1 MFIYKALLSMYFYTV
16 MLSVRSN
23 SKNHIPIY
31 FLLVVLY
38 LRINKIVCCQISDKN
53 NLKINLTYFKKCE
66 LDNEN
71 KQRSLYKMK
80 IVAYND
86 NYELTL
92 LVDDSSTF
100 CDLCNSIFKAKC
112 LDTDQILKVNGT
124 LFNIEIIGE

>member
-1 MFIYKALLSMYFYTV
+1 M
-16 MLSVRSN
+16 
-23 SKNHIPIY
+23 
-31 FLLVVLY
+31 
-38 LRINKIVCCQISDKN
+38 
-53 NLKINLTYFKKCE
+53 TYFKNCV

-92 LVDDSSTF
+92 LVDDSLTF
-100 CDLCNSIFKAKC
+100 CDLCNSVFKAKC